1 MIDVYREQVGKGYN
15 RFQLTGKYGE
25 NFEDQLSEFE
35 DKKGLHEIFKHEQWR
50 IEEKEREFKIVS
62 ERDHQRKLYE

>member
-1 MIDVYREQVGKGYN
+1 
-15 RFQLTGKYGE
+15 
-25 NFEDQLSEFE
+25 
-35 DKKGLHEIFKHEQWR
+35 LHEIFKHEQWR